1 MPKDSISKQKI
12 ISSFRLVHLSPK
24 TVNVSLVP
32 LDANSQS
39 KLQSQGDK
47 LNQIYKK
54 IGITF
59 NVTKDPVLD
68 ISSIVSGDTINS
80 EDAELMS
87 TYSSQQQQIN
97 ALYKG
102 TDARYVLFVT
112 EKQSST
118 TQKGYMRLNG
128 QFGYVYKNAQEKTGA
143 HELGH
148 GIFKLEHPWK
158 AYGTTQSATSLLMDY
173 NTGEELSHL
182 DWKQI
187 NDPAFK
193 LYAFQSQSSGEFNG
207 GYVVSPDYKI
217 FTIGSEN
224 TIIDRTDYN
233 TNIQASNDGILPG
246 FKLNGSK
253 YWWSNDKYVKSNT
266 DTSGYSI
273 TDVSNKLTSVKDKW
287 MFFFYDKNNNCG
299 SGTYV
304 SVKVSDFISSGKTI
318 KEFIATYV
326 NAPLGTIPNE
336 VEKGKKE
343 IVGCSGDEAA
353 WKKENENS
361 ANGTGGNGSAKDF
374 FDKVKTGNGNNNAD
388 VGGSVIDFSGG
399 FTPEQ
404 IQKMVQSLNLTTSE
418 TGIKGRIIITD
429 KSTTDVNR
437 QKAQSIFDAPKSD
450 EIIIWLNVK
459 NADTKDYE
467 IKINAGSGL
476 PQFKNA
482 SVQKILNEITAKK
495 GWFEVDEFWTIKFN
509 PLTAIFDGL
518 SYVIKQLEVPEKYW
532 NAEKQDYNPI
542 LYYVSQVD
550 PSSMSIFISDQILQ
564 QYGVSGD
571 ASKVLFAAKCG
582 VWNGLVGQ
590 VAGLADTAGLLSDL
604 LTGGDR
610 LGQVWEGVKKLDIF
624 CTSSVGD
631 NICIWTIIKKAHQG
645 NKYQVSHQIG
655 KDISEVL
662 TIVVSFAKAGKLAK
676 ISQIADAL
684 DPINYVMK
692 AAGKVIQPV
701 LSATGKTF
709 KYVLREGVDFVKRLD
724 IKVTPQGFGCGFPIV
739 KINVSLKAKI
749 DNLTDAQLKTKVE
762 AEINTQGG
770 IDKLPVDENG
780 NRLVEID
787 VDGEKVPVVLGDQEG
802 LNKIDGGNSILS
814 SLDDIITSMK
824 NDFPKTWKFNKIS
837 DDAYEV
843 IDGTGTK
850 WGTVTKDKIE
860 APARTLSGT
869 RGNPILNKVP
879 LVKNIV
885 YDVDGFLY
893 KTDNLGRVYKT
904 NADLDDVVR
913 VRLGNQQIRAI
924 DVKDG
929 VRGVDQGG
937 HIVASRF
944 FGPGEQINMY
954 PMVDKLNLGEWK
966 RMENSWADAM
976 VAGKDVKVEVRAIF
990 EGESARPSKFEVDYW
1005 IDGIKE
1011 TKPFNN

>member
-1 MPKDSISKQKI
+1 MKKLLCILLLILSITFSFAQNLCDQGVKEVTIDFPIGGITYSATPPPGKITITGSDGNGGTGSTNEYPGGKDYTFTDPDENIWTVDENGTVTQGGKVAEGGASNSTNTSGVTGSGNNATVNQYTAKGIKIEWKENAGGQFAYDTAEKTKLPKDKYPSVKDADNTTVYVPYKATVNKKTELFDAKVTITDPTLKDAKIIFKTLSIGKAIEATEINKTDTERNYQLKLIGAFDYAEEEVIAVLMPKDAKDKQQI

-24 TVNVSLVP
+24 TVDVSLVP

-54 IGITF
+54 IGINF
-59 NVTKDPVLD
+59 NVKREPVLNV
-68 ISSIVSGDTINS
+68 SSIVNGDTINS
-80 EDAELMS
+80 EDADLMS
-87 TYSSQQQQIN
+87 TYSPQQQQIN

-112 EKQSST
+112 DKKSST
-118 TQKGYMRLNG
+118 AQKGYMRLNG
-128 QFGYVYKNAQEKTGA
+128 QFGYVYNNGQDKTGA

-148 GIFKLEHPWK
+148 GVFKLEHPWK
-158 AYGTTQSATSLLMDY
+158 AYGTTQSATPLLMDY
-173 NTGEELSHL
+173 STGEELSHL

-193 LYAFQSQSSGEFNG
+193 LYSFQGQSSGEFNG

-217 FTIGSEN
+217 FTIGSDN
-224 TIIDRTDYN
+224 TIIDKFTYSSGSEV
-233 TNIQASNDGILPG
+233 SNDGTLPG
-246 FKLNGSK
+246 FKLNGVE
-253 YWWSNDKYVKSNT
+253 YWWINGKYVKSDT

-273 TDVSNKLTSVKDKW
+273 VDVSNSLSSVKDKW
-287 MFFFYDKNNNCG
+287 MFFFYDKKNNCG
-299 SGTYV
+299 SGTYL
-304 SVKVSDFISSGKTI
+304 SVKVSDFISSGKTL
-318 KEFIATYV
+318 KAFITSYAD
-326 NAPLGTIPNE
+326 APLGTKPDE

-343 IVGCSGDEAA
+343 LVGCSGDDAN
-353 WKKENENS
+353 WKKENDNS
-361 ANGTGGNGSAKDF
+361 SSNGTGGNGSAKDF
-374 FDKVKTGNGNNNAD
+374 FDKVKTGTGNNNAD
-388 VGGSVIDFSGG
+388 VNGSVIDFSGG

-429 KSTTDVNR
+429 KSTTDTNR

-450 EIIIWLNVK
+450 EIVIWLDVK
-459 NADTKDYE
+459 DAATKDYQ

-550 PSSMSIFISDQILQ
+550 PTSMSVFVSDQVLQ

-604 LTGGDR
+604 LTGGDL

-624 CTSSVGD
+624 CTSSTNGNVG
-631 NICIWTIIKKAHQG
+631 IWTIIKKAHQG

-662 TIVVSFAKAGKLAK
+662 TILVSFAKAGKLAK

-684 DPINYVMK
+684 DPINYVMR

-709 KYVLREGVDFVKRLD
+709 KYVLKEGVDVISRTQIRVKGMGCMFPYIEIRL
-724 IKVTPQGFGCGFPIV
+724 KN
-739 KINVSLKAKI
+739 KINA
-749 DNLTDAQLKTKVE
+749 
-762 AEINTQGG
+762 
-770 IDKLPVDENG
+770 
-780 NRLVEID
+780 
-787 VDGEKVPVVLGDQEG
+787 
-802 LNKIDGGNSILS
+802 
-814 SLDDIITSMK
+814 LDDI
-824 NDFPKTWKFNKIS
+824 
-837 DDAYEV
+837 A
-843 IDGTGTK
+843 
-850 WGTVTKDKIE
+850 
-860 APARTLSGT
+860 LQ
-869 RGNPILNKVP
+869 NKVIN
-879 LVKNIV
+879 LTEIER
-885 YDVDGFLY
+885 YF
-893 KTDNLGRVYKT
+893 KTD
-904 NADLDDVVR
+904 
-913 VRLGNQQIRAI
+913 
-924 DVKDG
+924 
-929 VRGVDQGG
+929 
-937 HIVASRF
+937 
-944 FGPGEQINMY
+944 
-954 PMVDKLNLGEWK
+954 
-966 RMENSWADAM
+966 
-976 VAGKDVKVEVRAIF
+976 
-990 EGESARPSKFEVDYW
+990 
-1005 IDGIKE
+1005 
-1011 TKPFNN
+1011 